1 MEKDS
6 AHNPDSLG
14 DYGLETVKMIKD
26 RFAKG
31 VDRGILLMR
40 HSAREYRRDIHDLQN
55 PLTEQGRDLAL
66 RMGNMLGPDFNMRG
80 FASTAQ
86 RCVDTA
92 DLIMQGIGIDDDGE
106 SGKMRDTRVIE
117 AFGVFY
123 ALDQVRMWKGLQV
136 ADGLDSFVAKW
147 LEGEVAPDVMMPA
160 RVAVSQI
167 LSVMKGRLMTIYP
180 GKDRSQNL
188 DHCVSHDMTLYLVRQ
203 AIGLET
209 TFEQPVNYLDGLLM
223 FETDGE
229 LRVSSHYGNWVCV
242 DEFIN
247 T

>member
-1 MEKDS
+1 MEKDPL
-6 AHNPDSLG
+6 HNPDSLG

-55 PLTEQGRDLAL
+55 PLTERGRDLAL
-66 RMGNMLGPDFNMRG
+66 RMGDMLGADLNMRG

-86 RCVDTA
+86 RCIDTA
-92 DLIMQGIGIDDDGE
+92 DLIIQGTGRDDK
-106 SGKMRDTRVIE
+106 GKRGKTRDTRVIE

-123 ALDQVRMWKGLQV
+123 ALDQVRMWKGLQA

-147 LEGEVAPDVMMPA
+147 LKGEVAPDVMIPA
-160 RVAVSQI
+160 KVAVSQI
-167 LSVMKGRLMTIYP
+167 LSVMKGRLVTMSSE
-180 GKDRSQNL
+180 KSRSHSL
-188 DHCVSHDMTLYLVRQ
+188 DLCVSHDMTLYLVRQ

-229 LRVSSHYGNWVCV
+229 LRVSSHYGKEVCV
-242 DEFIN
+242 DDFIN
-247 T
+247 I